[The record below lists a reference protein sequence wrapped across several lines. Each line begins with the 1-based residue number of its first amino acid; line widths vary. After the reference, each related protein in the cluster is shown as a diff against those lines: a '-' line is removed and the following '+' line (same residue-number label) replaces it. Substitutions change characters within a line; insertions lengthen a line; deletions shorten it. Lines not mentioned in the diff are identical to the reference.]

1 MRKKNF
7 LSTGPETRRKR
18 GVRTT
23 MRGLQNAIKNVRHTK
38 FLTELWAFENRH
50 FVRRLYEIRY
60 IGKSNTN
67 NLPATT
73 YLTENPDGEFF

>member
-1 MRKKNF
+1 
-7 LSTGPETRRKR
+7 
-18 GVRTT
+18 
-23 MRGLQNAIKNVRHTK
+23 
-38 FLTELWAFENRH
+38 
-50 FVRRLYEIRY
+50 VRRLYEIRY